1 MTQKTVMINGTVY
14 DAHTGLPL
22 DTPVKPQTI
31 VPAST
36 VKKAA
41 AAHTVHTRT
50 QKSTTLN
57 RAVVKKAPA
66 AHHVSDMVRRH
77 SAANVQK
84 SPHITKFAPH
94 PAGARI
100 VKSTPDVAPT
110 THPLQHHVNRVQ
122 ASQKPA
128 VSVPKPSHVIK
139 NEAIENAMKHAPA
152 KKQSEYKKPKRSRF
166 TKLASVSMALLLLAG
181 YFTYINMPNLSVR
194 VASSQAGI
202 AASYP
207 DYKPDGYSLSGPV
220 AYSDG
225 EVSMKFASNSGTG
238 SYTVSESKSSW
249 DSSAV
254 RDNYIRQNG
263 GVEPTTH
270 TERGL
275 TIYMHG
281 SNAAWVNRGILYTI
295 KGDAPL
301 SSEQIRRI
309 ATSL

>member
-1 MTQKTVMINGTVY
+1 MINGTVY

-22 DTPVKPQTI
+22 DTPAKSEITPSHE
-31 VPAST
+31 A
-36 VKKAA
+36 KKSA
-41 AAHTVHTRT
+41 AAHTIHTRT

-57 RAVVKKAPA
+57 RAIVKKAPTT
-66 AHHVSDMVRRH
+66 HHVSDMVRRH
-77 SAANVQK
+77 PVIKK

-94 PAGARI
+94 PAGAK
-100 VKSTPDVAPT
+100 VVHTTPDIAPVI
-110 THPLQHHVNRVQ
+110 HPLQHHVSRVQ
-122 ASQKPA
+122 ASKRQV
-128 VSVPKPSHVIK
+128 VSTPKPSHIIK
-139 NEAIENAMKHAPA
+139 NEAITAAMKNAPA
-152 KKQSEYKKPKRSRF
+152 KKEHTYKKPKK
-166 TKLASVSMALLLLAG
+166 TKFMSLASASLALLLLAG

-207 DYKPDGYSLSGPV
+207 EYKPDGYSLDGPV
-220 AYSDG
+220 AYSSG
-225 EVSMKFASNSGTG
+225 EVSMKFASNSGSS
-238 SYTVSESKSSW
+238 SYSIVESKSNW

-254 RDNYIRQNG
+254 RDNYIKQNG

-275 TIYMHG
+275 TIYIHG

-295 KGDAPL
+295 EGDAPL
-301 SSEQIRRI
+301 STEQIRRI

>member
-22 DTPVKPQTI
+22 DTPAKTEATTSQT
-31 VPAST
+31 AKKST
-36 VKKAA
+36 
-41 AAHTVHTRT
+41 AAHTVHSRT
-50 QKSTTLN
+50 QKSKTLN
-57 RAVVKKAPA
+57 RAVVKKAPTTHA
-66 AHHVSDMVRRH
+66 IHDMVRRQP
-77 SAANVQK
+77 VTVKK

-94 PAGARI
+94 PAGAR
-100 VKSTPDVAPT
+100 VVRSTPDIAPT

-122 ASQKPA
+122 ASQKP
-128 VSVPKPSHVIK
+128 VVPIHKPSHVIK
-139 NEAIENAMKHAPA
+139 NEAIANAMNNAPA
-152 KKQSEYKKPKRSRF
+152 KRQSDFKKPKRTRF
-166 TKLASVSMALLLLAG
+166 TKLASLTMALLLLGG

-225 EVSMKFASNSGTG
+225 EVTMKFASNSGTS
-238 SYTVSESKSSW
+238 SYTVSESKSNW

-254 RDNYIRQNG
+254 RDNYIKQNG
-263 GVEPTTH
+263 GIEPTTH

-275 TIYMHG
+275 IIYMQG